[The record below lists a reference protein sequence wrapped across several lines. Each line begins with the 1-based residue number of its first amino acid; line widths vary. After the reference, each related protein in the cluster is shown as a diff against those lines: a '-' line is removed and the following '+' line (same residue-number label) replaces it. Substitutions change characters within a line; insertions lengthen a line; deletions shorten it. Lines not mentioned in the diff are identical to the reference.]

1 LFYVHHFYF
10 LLLFADFRTPK
21 PDPDIG
27 YSTGKYM
34 DGNKEKSLLT
44 DVDLK
49 EAPCT
54 INGVQI
60 GLNNM
65 SAVKNTLPGIEI
77 VIS

>member
-1 LFYVHHFYF
+1 
-10 LLLFADFRTPK
+10 
-21 PDPDIG
+21 
-27 YSTGKYM
+27 M